1 MYYYLFQ
8 DNIYLLPLS
17 ILPRYSPISSNSINI
32 NDDLII
38 IENKYEIK
46 KDNEIYLDYGM
57 ELSNWELLSY
67 YGLLMNYNPY
77 NIIQLKNNNN
87 QIINISSYFIN
98 KNIISD
104 YTVINSQIE
113 SDNKLKEIINSYYS
127 ICNTKL

>member
-1 MYYYLFQ
+1 
-8 DNIYLLPLS
+8 
-17 ILPRYSPISSNSINI
+17 
-32 NDDLII
+32 
-38 IENKYEIK
+38 
-46 KDNEIYLDYGM
+46 M

-77 NIIQLKNNNN
+77 NIIQLKNNKN

-98 KNIISD
+98 KNNISD
-104 YTVINSQIE
+104 YTIINSQIE

>member
-1 MYYYLFQ
+1 
-8 DNIYLLPLS
+8 
-17 ILPRYSPISSNSINI
+17 
-32 NDDLII
+32 
-38 IENKYEIK
+38 
-46 KDNEIYLDYGM
+46 M

-77 NIIQLKNNNN
+77 NIIQLKSNNN

>member
-1 MYYYLFQ
+1 
-8 DNIYLLPLS
+8 
-17 ILPRYSPISSNSINI
+17 
-32 NDDLII
+32 
-38 IENKYEIK
+38 
-46 KDNEIYLDYGM
+46 M